1 MSNHIIKKG
10 FDIRLGG
17 APETRM
23 DQAAEPQLVGVCPS
37 EFPDLK
43 AKLVVKEGDAV
54 KTGDTLFFDKKDP
67 DTQFL
72 SPATGTVSRVV
83 LGKRRAPQLVEI
95 STSGEDD
102 FAGIATVSQDAIGTL
117 DRAALVTRIK
127 QAGLWRLLRQ
137 RPVGKACNAD
147 VVPVAIYVNGMD
159 TEPLAADPS
168 VAVTGMRAELQAGI
182 ELLAALTSGPVRLT
196 VEGGRALP
204 SELQGLQGVETHAF
218 QGPHPAGLVGTHI
231 HNIAPLADGEVAWF
245 LKAQEAVVLGAWVLS
260 GRYPALRT
268 VAVSGSAVANP
279 QYYRV
284 RQGAAL
290 SGLVGADLPE
300 DARLINGTVLSGSAA
315 PADGYLGFFANTVTV
330 LPQTGDRD
338 LFGWALPQFG
348 RHSASR
354 AVMSWLLPKREY
366 TLDTRMHG
374 GPRPIVNIGAW
385 ERVMPLDI
393 YPTYLVRAI
402 QANDLEEALNLGL
415 LEVTEEDVAL
425 CTFVDPCKIEVG
437 DVIRQGLDMYEEEG

>member
-204 SELQGLQGVETHAF
+204 SSE
-218 QGPHPAGLVGTHI
+218 VG
-231 HNIAPLADGEVAWF
+231 G
-245 LKAQEAVVLGAWVLS
+245 
-260 GRYPALRT
+260 
-268 VAVSGSAVANP
+268 
-279 QYYRV
+279 
-284 RQGAAL
+284 
-290 SGLVGADLPE
+290 
-300 DARLINGTVLSGSAA
+300 
-315 PADGYLGFFANTVTV
+315 
-330 LPQTGDRD
+330 
-338 LFGWALPQFG
+338 
-348 RHSASR
+348 R
-354 AVMSWLLPKREY
+354 AV
-366 TLDTRMHG
+366 T
-374 GPRPIVNIGAW
+374 
-385 ERVMPLDI
+385 
-393 YPTYLVRAI
+393 
-402 QANDLEEALNLGL
+402 
-415 LEVTEEDVAL
+415 
-425 CTFVDPCKIEVG
+425 
-437 DVIRQGLDMYEEEG
+437 